1 MTTKVVYFTVGGKP
15 EQAEFSSDFPVDEI
29 KELFRCAAEAGPYD
43 ILKLYNTKGN
53 IVNISPTIQEN
64 TPETRYQLEVVAANC
79 ASCGF
84 CDSETGCTLDAI
96 ETRLQ
101 ALERSLIIENGETSS
116 VVQDIKL
123 KVDSFKQK
131 LESVEHLSWLGLSKE
146 MSSGT
151 SKRPSSEKHSLRK
164 RSSGE
169 LIVVLD
175 KFKKL
180 SNAELTEQTRNL
192 LRKPSFDNWQWED
205 AEMLY
210 LLQQMFIDL
219 NLMEKF
225 HIEKPI
231 LQNFLFEVFRNY
243 NATPF
248 HNFRHA
254 FCVTQMMYGLI
265 WLTQIPSKVR
275 DCDVLVM
282 LTSALCHDLDHPGY
296 NNAYQVNA
304 RTELAI
310 RYNDI
315 SPLENHHCAV
325 AFDIISQPHCDILKN
340 VSQDVFRTFRE
351 GMIKCILSTDM
362 ARHNEILNKFKDILA
377 DGFSF
382 ENEAHK
388 SMLMQIMIKV
398 SDVSNEARPM
408 EVAEPWLDCL
418 LQEFFIQ
425 SDVEKLEGLPVAP
438 FMDRDK
444 VTKPSAQIGF
454 IRFVLIPLFEA
465 LEQLFPVLEE
475 HLVEPVRKALN
486 YYTHM
491 GKTMEE
497 ELKKEQVKK
506 HSREENEKVDV
517 QEDKQDLKIGH
528 EDGDLREEKAETIK
542 ALEEKPELLI
552 SIKEKEDL
560 QTTEKENVGVVETTK
575 AKQQEEKLDNKES
588 TKD

>member
-1 MTTKVVYFTVGGKP
+1 MLNDLILEKMTTKVVYFTVGGKP
-15 EQAEFSSDFPVDEI
+15 EQAEFATDFPVDEI
-29 KELFRCAAEAGPYD
+29 KDLFRCAAEAGPYD

-53 IVNISPTIQEN
+53 IVNISPSLQEN
-64 TPETRYQLEVVAANC
+64 TPDSRYRLEVVAANC

-84 CDSETGCTLDAI
+84 CDSESGCSLEAV
-96 ETRLQ
+96 EARLQ
-101 ALERSLIIENGETSS
+101 ALEKSFILENGEASS
-116 VVQDIKL
+116 VVKDIKL
-123 KVDSFKQK
+123 KVDSFKEK
-131 LESVEHLSWLGLSKE
+131 LESVEHLSWLGLFKE

-151 SKRPSSEKHSLRK
+151 SKRPSSEKHSLR
-164 RSSGE
+164 RRTSTE
-169 LIVVLD
+169 LNSVLE
-175 KFKKL
+175 KFKKM
-180 SNAELTEQTRNL
+180 SNAELTDETRNL

-210 LLQQMFIDL
+210 LLQQMYKDL
-219 NLMEKF
+219 NLTEIF
-225 HIEKPI
+225 NIEIPL

-265 WLTQIPSKVR
+265 WLTQIPGKVQNV
-275 DCDVLVM
+275 DVLVM

-325 AFDIISQPHCDILKN
+325 AFDIISQPHCDIFKN
-340 VSQDVFRTFRE
+340 IGQDVFKKFRE
-351 GMIKCILSTDM
+351 GVIKCILSTDM
-362 ARHNEILNKFKDILA
+362 ARHNEILNKFKDMLA
-377 DGFSF
+377 DGFNF

-465 LEQLFPVLEE
+465 LGQLFPVLEE
-475 HLVEPVRKALN
+475 PLIAPVRKALN

-497 ELKKEQVKK
+497 ELKKQEKK
-506 HSREENEKVDV
+506 HSREENQEKIETIPQKVDKETA
-517 QEDKQDLKIGH
+517 EDKQ
-528 EDGDLREEKAETIK
+528 ESMETK
-542 ALEEKPELLI
+542 
-552 SIKEKEDL
+552 
-560 QTTEKENVGVVETTK
+560 
-575 AKQQEEKLDNKES
+575 EEKLLLKEQQKDNNVES
-588 TKD
+588 QENLKQQ

>member
-1 MTTKVVYFTVGGKP
+1 MTTKMVYFTVGGKP
-15 EQAEFSSDFPVDEI
+15 EQAEFSSDFPADEI
-29 KELFRCAAEAGPYD
+29 KDLFRCAAEAGPYD
-43 ILKLYNTKGN
+43 ILKLYNTRGN
-53 IVNISPTIQEN
+53 LVNISPALQEN
-64 TPETRYQLEVVAANC
+64 TPETRYKLEVVAANC

-84 CDSETGCTLDAI
+84 CDSESGCTLDAV
-96 ETRLQ
+96 EARLQ
-101 ALERSLIIENGETSS
+101 ALERSLIIENGETSP
-116 VVQDIKL
+116 VVQDMKL
-123 KVDSFKQK
+123 KVNSFKEK
-131 LESVEHLSWLGLSKE
+131 LESVEHLSWLGLFKE

-151 SKRPSSEKHSLRK
+151 SKRPSSEKHSLR
-164 RSSGE
+164 RRTSSE
-169 LIVVLD
+169 LNSVLE

-180 SNAELTEQTRNL
+180 SNAELTDQTRNL

-210 LLQQMFIDL
+210 LLQQMYTDL
-219 NLMEKF
+219 NL
-225 HIEKPI
+225 IEIFNIEIPI

-265 WLTQIPSKVR
+265 WLTQIPGKVQ

-325 AFDIISQPHCDILKN
+325 AFDIISQPHCDIIKN
-340 VSQDVFRTFRE
+340 VSQDVFRKFRE

-382 ENEAHK
+382 ENEVHK

-454 IRFVLIPLFEA
+454 IRFVLTPLFEA
-465 LEQLFPVLEE
+465 LGQLFPVLEGP
-475 HLVEPVRKALN
+475 LIAPVRKALS

-497 ELKKEQVKK
+497 ELKKQEKK
-506 HSREENEKVDV
+506 HSREEHQEKIETKVDII
-517 QEDKQDLKIGH
+517 ETT
-528 EDGDLREEKAETIK
+528 EEKQETIETT
-542 ALEEKPELLI
+542 EEKQEKILL
-552 SIKEKEDL
+552 KEE
-560 QTTEKENVGVVETTK
+560 QTDNNV
-575 AKQQEEKLDNKES
+575 ES
-588 TKD
+588 

>member
-15 EQAEFSSDFPVDEI
+15 EQAEFSSDFPADEI
-29 KELFRCAAEAGPYD
+29 KDLFRCAAEAGPYD

-53 IVNISPTIQEN
+53 IVNISPALQEN
-64 TPETRYQLEVVAANC
+64 SPGSRYQLEVVAANC

-84 CDSETGCTLDAI
+84 CDSQSGCTLEAV
-96 ETRLQ
+96 EARLQ
-101 ALERSLIIENGETSS
+101 SLEKSLILENGETSS
-116 VVQDIKL
+116 VVQDIRL
-123 KVDSFKQK
+123 KVDSFKEK
-131 LESVEHLSWLGLSKE
+131 LESVEHLSWLGLFKE
-146 MSSGT
+146 MT
-151 SKRPSSEKHSLRK
+151 M
-164 RSSGE
+164 
-169 LIVVLD
+169 
-175 KFKKL
+175 
-180 SNAELTEQTRNL
+180 
-192 LRKPSFDNWQWED
+192 QWED
-205 AEMLY
+205 HEMLY
-210 LLQQMFIDL
+210 LLQQMYIDL
-219 NLMEKF
+219 NLIEKF
-225 HIEKPI
+225 SIEIPI

-265 WLTQIPSKVR
+265 WLTRMPSHVQ

-315 SPLENHHCAV
+315 SPLENHHCAP
-325 AFDIISQPHCDILKN
+325 QCDILKN
-340 VSQDVFRTFRE
+340 VSRDIFRTFRE
-351 GMIKCILSTDM
+351 GVIKCILSTDM
-362 ARHNEILNKFKDILA
+362 ARHNEILNKFKEILA

-382 ENEAHK
+382 DNEAHK

-454 IRFVLIPLFEA
+454 IQFVLIPLFEA
-465 LEQLFPVLEE
+465 LEQLFP
-475 HLVEPVRKALN
+475 
-486 YYTHM
+486 
-491 GKTMEE
+491 
-497 ELKKEQVKK
+497 
-506 HSREENEKVDV
+506 
-517 QEDKQDLKIGH
+517 
-528 EDGDLREEKAETIK
+528 
-542 ALEEKPELLI
+542 
-552 SIKEKEDL
+552 
-560 QTTEKENVGVVETTK
+560 
-575 AKQQEEKLDNKES
+575 
-588 TKD
+588 

>member
-1 MTTKVVYFTVGGKP
+1 MTTKVVYFTVGSKP
-15 EQAEFSSDFPVDEI
+15 EQAEFASDFPADEI

-43 ILKLYNTKGN
+43 ILKLYNTRGN
-53 IVNISPTIQEN
+53 IVNISPALQEN
-64 TPETRYQLEVVAANC
+64 TPDSRYKLEVVAANC

-84 CDSETGCTLDAI
+84 CDSGSGCTLDAV
-96 ETRLQ
+96 EARLQ
-101 ALERSLIIENGETSS
+101 ALERSFILENGGASS

-123 KVDSFKQK
+123 KVDSFKEK
-131 LESVEHLSWLGLSKE
+131 LESVEHLSWLGLFKE

-151 SKRPSSEKHSLRK
+151 SKRPSSEKHSLR
-164 RSSGE
+164 RRTSSE
-169 LIVVLD
+169 LKSVLE
-175 KFKKL
+175 KFQKL
-180 SNAELTEQTRNL
+180 SNAELTDQTRNI

-210 LLQQMFIDL
+210 LLQQMYTDL
-219 NLMEKF
+219 NLTEIF
-225 HIEKPI
+225 NIEIPI

-265 WLTQIPSKVR
+265 WLTQIPGKVQ
-275 DCDVLVM
+275 DYDILVM

-310 RYNDI
+310 RYNDN

-325 AFDIISQPHCDILKN
+325 AFDIISQPHCDIFKN
-340 VSQDVFRTFRE
+340 VSQDIFRKFRE
-351 GMIKCILSTDM
+351 GVIKCILSTDM

-465 LEQLFPVLEE
+465 LGQLFPVLEGP
-475 HLVEPVRKALN
+475 LIAPVRKALS

-497 ELKKEQVKK
+497 ELKKHEKK
-506 HSREENEKVDV
+506 HSREENQEKIETKELKVNIETKEEEE
-517 QEDKQDLKIGH
+517 QQDNNM
-528 EDGDLREEKAETIK
+528 D
-542 ALEEKPELLI
+542 
-552 SIKEKEDL
+552 SKEKI
-560 QTTEKENVGVVETTK
+560 
-575 AKQQEEKLDNKES
+575 QQQ
-588 TKD
+588 

>member
-1 MTTKVVYFTVGGKP
+1 MLNDLILEKMTTKVVYFTVGGKP
-15 EQAEFSSDFPVDEI
+15 EQAEFATDFPVDEI
-29 KELFRCAAEAGPYD
+29 KDLFRCAAEAGPYD

-53 IVNISPTIQEN
+53 IVNISPSLQEN
-64 TPETRYQLEVVAANC
+64 TPDSRYRLEVVAANC

-84 CDSETGCTLDAI
+84 CDSESGCSLEAV
-96 ETRLQ
+96 EARLQ
-101 ALERSLIIENGETSS
+101 ALEKSFILENGEASS
-116 VVQDIKL
+116 VVKDIKL
-123 KVDSFKQK
+123 KVDSFKEK
-131 LESVEHLSWLGLSKE
+131 LESVEHLSWLGLFKE

-151 SKRPSSEKHSLRK
+151 SKRPSSEKHSLR
-164 RSSGE
+164 RRTSTE
-169 LIVVLD
+169 LNSVLE
-175 KFKKL
+175 KFKKM
-180 SNAELTEQTRNL
+180 SNAELTDETRNL

-210 LLQQMFIDL
+210 LLQQMYKDL
-219 NLMEKF
+219 NLTEIF
-225 HIEKPI
+225 NIEIPL

-265 WLTQIPSKVR
+265 WLTQIPGKVQNV
-275 DCDVLVM
+275 DVLVM

-325 AFDIISQPHCDILKN
+325 AFDIISQPHCDIFKN
-340 VSQDVFRTFRE
+340 IGQDVFKKFRE
-351 GMIKCILSTDM
+351 GVIKCILSTDM
-362 ARHNEILNKFKDILA
+362 ARHNEILNKFKDMLA
-377 DGFSF
+377 DGFNF

-465 LEQLFPVLEE
+465 LGQLFPVLEE
-475 HLVEPVRKALN
+475 PLIAPVRKALN

-497 ELKKEQVKK
+497 ELKKQEKK
-506 HSREENEKVDV
+506 HSREENQEKIETIPQKVGKETA
-517 QEDKQDLKIGH
+517 EDKQ
-528 EDGDLREEKAETIK
+528 ESMETK
-542 ALEEKPELLI
+542 
-552 SIKEKEDL
+552 
-560 QTTEKENVGVVETTK
+560 
-575 AKQQEEKLDNKES
+575 EEKLLLKEQQKDNNVES
-588 TKD
+588 QENLKQQ

>member
-15 EQAEFSSDFPVDEI
+15 EQAEFSSDFPADEI
-29 KELFRCAAEAGPYD
+29 KDLFRCAAEAGPYD

-53 IVNISPTIQEN
+53 IINISPALQEN
-64 TPETRYQLEVVAANC
+64 SPGSRYQLEVVAANC

-84 CDSETGCTLDAI
+84 CDSQSGCTLEAV
-96 ETRLQ
+96 EARLQ
-101 ALERSLIIENGETSS
+101 SLEKSLILENGETSS
-116 VVQDIKL
+116 VVQDIRL
-123 KVDSFKQK
+123 KVDSFKEK
-131 LESVEHLSWLGLSKE
+131 LESVEHLSWLGLFKE
-146 MSSGT
+146 MTIGT
-151 SKRPSSEKHSLRK
+151 SKRPSSEKQSLRR

-169 LIVVLD
+169 LHVVLE
-175 KFKKL
+175 KFQKL

-205 AEMLY
+205 HEMLY
-210 LLQQMFIDL
+210 LLQQMYIDL
-219 NLMEKF
+219 NLIEKF
-225 HIEKPI
+225 SIEIPI

-265 WLTQIPSKVR
+265 WLTRMPSHVQ

-325 AFDIISQPHCDILKN
+325 AFDIISQPQCDILKN
-340 VSQDVFRTFRE
+340 VSRDIFRTFRE
-351 GMIKCILSTDM
+351 GVIKCILSTDM
-362 ARHNEILNKFKDILA
+362 ARHNEILNKFKEILA

-382 ENEAHK
+382 DNEAHK

-454 IRFVLIPLFEA
+454 IQFVLIPLFEA
-465 LEQLFPVLEE
+465 LGQLFPVLEE
-475 HLVEPVRKALN
+475 PLVAPVRKALN
-486 YYTHM
+486 YYKHM
-491 GKTMEE
+491 GKIMEE
-497 ELKKEQVKK
+497 ELKKEQEKK
-506 HSREENEKVDV
+506 HSREEN
-517 QEDKQDLKIGH
+517 QDK
-528 EDGDLREEKAETIK
+528 
-542 ALEEKPELLI
+542 
-552 SIKEKEDL
+552 
-560 QTTEKENVGVVETTK
+560 VET
-575 AKQQEEKLDNKES
+575 QEETRKVEIDIEME
-588 TKD
+588 KDKVNEE

>member
-1 MTTKVVYFTVGGKP
+1 MLNDLILEKMTTKVVYFTVGGKP
-15 EQAEFSSDFPVDEI
+15 EQAEFATDFPVDEI
-29 KELFRCAAEAGPYD
+29 KDLFRCAAEAGPYD

-53 IVNISPTIQEN
+53 IVNIWPSLQEN
-64 TPETRYQLEVVAANC
+64 TPDSRYRLEVVAANC

-84 CDSETGCTLDAI
+84 CDSESGCSLEAV
-96 ETRLQ
+96 EARLQ
-101 ALERSLIIENGETSS
+101 ALEKSFILENGEASS
-116 VVQDIKL
+116 VVKDIKL
-123 KVDSFKQK
+123 KVDSFKEK
-131 LESVEHLSWLGLSKE
+131 LESVEHLSWLGLFKE

-151 SKRPSSEKHSLRK
+151 SKRPSSEKHSLR
-164 RSSGE
+164 RRTSTE
-169 LIVVLD
+169 LNSVLE
-175 KFKKL
+175 KFKKM
-180 SNAELTEQTRNL
+180 SNAELTDETRNL

-210 LLQQMFIDL
+210 LLQQMYKDL
-219 NLMEKF
+219 NLTEIF
-225 HIEKPI
+225 NIEIPL

-265 WLTQIPSKVR
+265 WLTQIPGKVQNV
-275 DCDVLVM
+275 DVLVM

-325 AFDIISQPHCDILKN
+325 AFDIISQPHCDIFKN
-340 VSQDVFRTFRE
+340 IGQDVFKKFRE
-351 GMIKCILSTDM
+351 GVIKCILSTDM
-362 ARHNEILNKFKDILA
+362 ARHNEILNKFKDMLA
-377 DGFSF
+377 DGFNF

-465 LEQLFPVLEE
+465 LGQLFPVLEE
-475 HLVEPVRKALN
+475 PLIAPVRKALN

-497 ELKKEQVKK
+497 ELKKQEKK
-506 HSREENEKVDV
+506 HSREENQEKIETIPQKVGKETA
-517 QEDKQDLKIGH
+517 EDKQ
-528 EDGDLREEKAETIK
+528 ESMETK
-542 ALEEKPELLI
+542 
-552 SIKEKEDL
+552 
-560 QTTEKENVGVVETTK
+560 
-575 AKQQEEKLDNKES
+575 EEKLLLKEQQKDNNVES
-588 TKD
+588 QENLKQQ

>member
-15 EQAEFSSDFPVDEI
+15 EQAEFATDFPVDEI
-29 KELFRCAAEAGPYD
+29 KDLFRCAAEAGPYD

-53 IVNISPTIQEN
+53 IVNISPSLQEN
-64 TPETRYQLEVVAANC
+64 TPDSRYRLEVVAANC

-84 CDSETGCTLDAI
+84 CDSESGCSLEAV
-96 ETRLQ
+96 EARLQ
-101 ALERSLIIENGETSS
+101 ALEKSFILENGEASS
-116 VVQDIKL
+116 VVKDIKL
-123 KVDSFKQK
+123 KVDSFKEK
-131 LESVEHLSWLGLSKE
+131 LESVEHLSWLGLFKE

-151 SKRPSSEKHSLRK
+151 SKRPSSEKHSLR
-164 RSSGE
+164 RRTSTE
-169 LIVVLD
+169 LNSVLE
-175 KFKKL
+175 KFKKM
-180 SNAELTEQTRNL
+180 SNAELTDETRNL

-210 LLQQMFIDL
+210 LLQQMYKDL
-219 NLMEKF
+219 NLTEIF
-225 HIEKPI
+225 NIEIPL

-265 WLTQIPSKVR
+265 WLTQIPGKVQNV
-275 DCDVLVM
+275 DVLVM

-325 AFDIISQPHCDILKN
+325 AFDIISQPHCDIFKN
-340 VSQDVFRTFRE
+340 IGQDVFKKFRE
-351 GMIKCILSTDM
+351 GVIKCILSTDM
-362 ARHNEILNKFKDILA
+362 ARHNEILNKFKDMLA
-377 DGFSF
+377 DGFNF

-465 LEQLFPVLEE
+465 LGQLFPVLEE
-475 HLVEPVRKALN
+475 PLIAPVRKALN

-497 ELKKEQVKK
+497 ELKKQEKK
-506 HSREENEKVDV
+506 HSREENQEKIETIPQKVDKETA
-517 QEDKQDLKIGH
+517 EDKQ
-528 EDGDLREEKAETIK
+528 ESMETK
-542 ALEEKPELLI
+542 
-552 SIKEKEDL
+552 
-560 QTTEKENVGVVETTK
+560 
-575 AKQQEEKLDNKES
+575 EEKLLLKEQQKDNNVES
-588 TKD
+588 QENLKQQ

>member
-15 EQAEFSSDFPVDEI
+15 EQAEFSSDFPADEI
-29 KELFRCAAEAGPYD
+29 KDLFRCAAEAGPYD

-53 IVNISPTIQEN
+53 IINISPALQEN
-64 TPETRYQLEVVAANC
+64 SPGSRYQLEVVAANC

-84 CDSETGCTLDAI
+84 CDSQSGCTLEAV
-96 ETRLQ
+96 EARLQ
-101 ALERSLIIENGETSS
+101 SLEKSLMLENGETSS
-116 VVQDIKL
+116 VVQDIRL
-123 KVDSFKQK
+123 KVDSFKEK
-131 LESVEHLSWLGLSKE
+131 LESVEHLSWLGLFKE
-146 MSSGT
+146 MTIGT
-151 SKRPSSEKHSLRK
+151 SKRPSSEKQSLRR

-169 LIVVLD
+169 LHVVLE
-175 KFKKL
+175 KFQKL

-205 AEMLY
+205 HEMLY
-210 LLQQMFIDL
+210 LLQQMYIDL
-219 NLMEKF
+219 SLIEKF
-225 HIEKPI
+225 SIEIPI

-265 WLTQIPSKVR
+265 WLTRMPSHVQ

-325 AFDIISQPHCDILKN
+325 AFDIISQPQCDILKN
-340 VSQDVFRTFRE
+340 VSRDIFRTFRE
-351 GMIKCILSTDM
+351 GVIKCILSTDM
-362 ARHNEILNKFKDILA
+362 ARHNEILNKFKEILA

-382 ENEAHK
+382 DNEAHK

-454 IRFVLIPLFEA
+454 IQFVLIPLFEA

-475 HLVEPVRKALN
+475 PLVAPVRKALN
-486 YYTHM
+486 YYKHM

-497 ELKKEQVKK
+497 ELKKEQEKK
-506 HSREENEKVDV
+506 HSREEN
-517 QEDKQDLKIGH
+517 QDK
-528 EDGDLREEKAETIK
+528 
-542 ALEEKPELLI
+542 
-552 SIKEKEDL
+552 
-560 QTTEKENVGVVETTK
+560 VET
-575 AKQQEEKLDNKES
+575 QEETRKVEIDIEME
-588 TKD
+588 KDKVNEE

>member
-1 MTTKVVYFTVGGKP
+1 MTIGNGRM
-15 EQAEFSSDFPVDEI
+15 Q
-29 KELFRCAAEAGPYD
+29 RCY
-43 ILKLYNTKGN
+43 ICFNMYK
-53 IVNISPTIQEN
+53 
-64 TPETRYQLEVVAANC
+64 
-79 ASCGF
+79 
-84 CDSETGCTLDAI
+84 
-96 ETRLQ
+96 
-101 ALERSLIIENGETSS
+101 
-116 VVQDIKL
+116 
-123 KVDSFKQK
+123 
-131 LESVEHLSWLGLSKE
+131 
-146 MSSGT
+146 
-151 SKRPSSEKHSLRK
+151 
-164 RSSGE
+164 
-169 LIVVLD
+169 
-175 KFKKL
+175 
-180 SNAELTEQTRNL
+180 
-192 LRKPSFDNWQWED
+192 
-205 AEMLY
+205 
-210 LLQQMFIDL
+210 DL
-219 NLMEKF
+219 NLTEIF
-225 HIEKPI
+225 NIEIPL

-265 WLTQIPSKVR
+265 WLTQIPGKVQNV
-275 DCDVLVM
+275 DVLVM

-325 AFDIISQPHCDILKN
+325 AFDIISQPHCDIFKN
-340 VSQDVFRTFRE
+340 IGQDVFKKFRE
-351 GMIKCILSTDM
+351 GVIKCILSTDM
-362 ARHNEILNKFKDILA
+362 ARHNEILNKFKDMLA
-377 DGFSF
+377 DGFNF

-465 LEQLFPVLEE
+465 LGQLFPVLEE
-475 HLVEPVRKALN
+475 PLIAPVRKALN

-497 ELKKEQVKK
+497 ELKKQEKK
-506 HSREENEKVDV
+506 HSREENQEKIETIPQKVDKETA
-517 QEDKQDLKIGH
+517 EDKQ
-528 EDGDLREEKAETIK
+528 ESMETK
-542 ALEEKPELLI
+542 
-552 SIKEKEDL
+552 
-560 QTTEKENVGVVETTK
+560 
-575 AKQQEEKLDNKES
+575 EEKLLLKEQQKDNNVES
-588 TKD
+588 QENLKQQ

>member
-1 MTTKVVYFTVGGKP
+1 MGGRP
-15 EQAEFSSDFPVDEI
+15 EQAEFATDFPVDEI
-29 KELFRCAAEAGPYD
+29 KDLFRCAAEAGPYD

-53 IVNISPTIQEN
+53 IVNISPSLPQN
-64 TPETRYQLEVVAANC
+64 TPDSRYRLEVVAANC

-84 CDSETGCTLDAI
+84 CDSESGCSLEVVEA
-96 ETRLQ
+96 RLQ
-101 ALERSLIIENGETSS
+101 ALEKSFILENGETSS

-123 KVDSFKQK
+123 KVDSFREK
-131 LESVEHLSWLGLSKE
+131 LESVEHLSWLGLFKE

-151 SKRPSSEKHSLRK
+151 SKRPSSEKHSLR
-164 RSSGE
+164 RRTSTE
-169 LIVVLD
+169 LNSVLE
-175 KFKKL
+175 KFKKM
-180 SNAELTEQTRNL
+180 SNAELTDETRNL

-210 LLQQMFIDL
+210 LLQQMYKDV
-219 NLMEKF
+219 NLMEIF
-225 HIEKPI
+225 NIETPL

-265 WLTQIPSKVR
+265 WLTQIPGKVQNV
-275 DCDVLVM
+275 DVLVM

-325 AFDIISQPHCDILKN
+325 AFDIISQPHCDIFKN
-340 VSQDVFRTFRE
+340 VSQDVFRKFRE

-362 ARHNEILNKFKDILA
+362 ARHNEILNKFKDMLA
-377 DGFSF
+377 DGFNF

-465 LEQLFPVLEE
+465 LGQLFPVLEE
-475 HLVEPVRKALN
+475 PLIAPVRKALN

-497 ELKKEQVKK
+497 ELKKQEKK
-506 HSREENEKVDV
+506 HSREENQEKIETIPQKVDKETA
-517 QEDKQDLKIGH
+517 EDKQ
-528 EDGDLREEKAETIK
+528 ESMETK
-542 ALEEKPELLI
+542 
-552 SIKEKEDL
+552 
-560 QTTEKENVGVVETTK
+560 
-575 AKQQEEKLDNKES
+575 EEKLPLKEKQKDNNVES
-588 TKD
+588 QEKLKQH

>member
-1 MTTKVVYFTVGGKP
+1 MGGKP

-528 EDGDLREEKAETIK
+528 EDGDSREEKTETIE
-542 ALEEKPELLI
+542 ALEDTPEILI